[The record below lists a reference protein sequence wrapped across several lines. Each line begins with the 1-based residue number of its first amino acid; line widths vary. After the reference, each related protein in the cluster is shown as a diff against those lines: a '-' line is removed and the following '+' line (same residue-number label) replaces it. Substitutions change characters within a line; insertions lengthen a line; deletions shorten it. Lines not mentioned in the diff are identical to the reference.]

1 MTNAYW
7 SQWSSEELDR
17 MQGKDWARHEGVLED
32 LDIDIEVPESEEED
46 EQPSL
51 ELYGMSWRDF
61 M

>member
-1 MTNAYW
+1 MTNAYR
-7 SQWSSEELDR
+7 SQWSSEELDS
-17 MQGKDWARHEGVLED
+17 MQGKDWACNEEVYD
-32 LDIDIEVPESEEED
+32 DIDIDAEETECEED